1 MPGEGRA
8 VGAGER
14 PEVRG
19 GGRTREVVAARP
31 RAAAPRPAGG
41 RAEPRVSPLPG
52 PHNKGR
58 RRASGAGSWP
68 DRRGGLAADANEIR
82 GPRPAFV
89 REEGG
94 LGQGAGPGPPP
105 RVLAAES
112 CRVLLLVCAFVLA
125 GGDSGGWG
133 GSGRGPGAAVPFF
146 QTAPFGSAPPLSR
159 RRKATC
165 GGAAG

>member
-1 MPGEGRA
+1 MSPARGVPSFSEGGGPRSGPA
-8 VGAGER
+8 VPRRE
-14 PEVRG
+14 RG
-19 GGRTREVVAARP
+19 GGPLPGRVARSVPGSAPRCAAGGCPKVVVAARP
-31 RAAAPRPAGG
+31 RAAAPRPARG

-94 LGQGAGPGPPP
+94 LGPG
-105 RVLAAES
+105 RA
-112 CRVLLLVCAFVLA
+112 
-125 GGDSGGWG
+125 
-133 GSGRGPGAAVPFF
+133 RGPGRPPACWQRSPPVSFSS
-146 QTAPFGSAPPLSR
+146 SAPLF
-159 RRKATC
+159 
-165 GGAAG
+165 